1 MEKDVR
7 VSISPQAIIV
17 ILLGALGVWAI
28 VQLKDII
35 ILFLIVLAV
44 VVAFSPIIKS
54 WQKYMPRWVAILAL
68 YLALILGIAAIFSL
82 LVPPILNQLNDFL
95 GYIQTR
101 SDLASGNES
110 IAQLQNSLSLVA
122 EGHSTQV
129 LTQLFTQFKG
139 SLSAV
144 YSGALGVFGGIVAIL
159 TVFIASFYLLVE
171 EKSFYKFIRN
181 MLPKTHVKKANEVIE
196 GITLKMGSWL
206 RGQLLLML
214 IIGVLVAVSM
224 AILGVPYAL
233 LLGVWAGITEFFPV
247 IGPILGGL
255 PGVILAFTS
264 LGLVKGI
271 IALVIYIVIQ
281 QLENTI
287 LVPRIMGKAL
297 GLSPVVIIFSLL
309 IGGQL
314 LGFVGLIVAIPVA
327 AALSVFY
334 SVLKDDDDEDT
345 SSK

>member
-1 MEKDVR
+1 MR
-7 VSISPQAIIV
+7 ISISSQAIGV
-17 ILLGALGVWAI
+17 VLLGALALWAV

-35 ILFLIVLAV
+35 ILFLIVMAV

-54 WQKYMPRWVAILAL
+54 WQKYMPRWLAILTLYVAL
-68 YLALILGIAAIFSL
+68 LLGLALVFSL
-82 LVPPILNQLNDFL
+82 LVPPILHQLNDFL
-95 GYIQTR
+95 GYLQTR
-101 SDLASGNES
+101 SDLASDNPT

-122 EGHSTQV
+122 DGHSTQV
-129 LTQLFTQFKG
+129 LGQLFTQFKG

-144 YSGALGVFGGIVAIL
+144 YTGALGLFGGIVAIL
-159 TVFIASFYLLVE
+159 TVFIASFYLLIE
-171 EKSFYKFIRN
+171 EKSFYTFIRGL
-181 MLPKTHVKKANEVIE
+181 LPKTHVKKANEVIE

-255 PGVILAFTS
+255 PGVILAFTT

-287 LVPRIMGKAL
+287 LVPRVMGKAL
-297 GLSPVVIIFSLL
+297 GLSPVVIIFALL

-314 LGFVGLIVAIPVA
+314 LGFIGVIVAIPVA
-327 AALSVFY
+327 AALSVIY
-334 SVLKDDDDEDT
+334 AVWKDDDDDEAEVK
-345 SSK
+345 SE